1 MSLAGISAG
10 SFFIDSDDE
19 SSASAATSA
28 AVNLDGLHLAE
39 EEAGEADGTP
49 SAPAAAR
56 PIGAIDQQAEAGAG
70 AAGEPEEGE
79 PSETD
84 SVLGSSRRTG
94 ATREPKRPPRRS
106 SSLCATSP
114 TIGPSSPPK
123 DPPPISGIKLNP
135 TLAPEWRPSEC
146 SICLVDI
153 LPDERRAT
161 ANPVRAATENCC

>member
-1 MSLAGISAG
+1 MADRDSTAVHNRTQHGQSSTGGSSMSLAGISAG

-84 SVLGSSRRTG
+84 AVLGCT
-94 ATREPKRPPRRS
+94 
-106 SSLCATSP
+106 ATSC
-114 TIGPSSPPK
+114 GAVE
-123 DPPPISGIKLNP
+123 ISLIVFINIRLCNLKIEL
-135 TLAPEWRPSEC
+135 
-146 SICLVDI
+146 
-153 LPDERRAT
+153 
-161 ANPVRAATENCC
+161 